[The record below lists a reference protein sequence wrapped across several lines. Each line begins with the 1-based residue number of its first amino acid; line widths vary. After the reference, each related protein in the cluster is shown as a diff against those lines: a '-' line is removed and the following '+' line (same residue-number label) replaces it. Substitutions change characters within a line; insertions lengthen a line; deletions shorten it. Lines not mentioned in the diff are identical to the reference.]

1 MSEQT
6 SINSGDIL
14 LNQQKIGELEDRI
27 KQLEEGIPHLVLR
40 LHQLEEKERERAR
53 ANYDRE
59 LSIDEIFVGG
69 KRDVNE

>member
-14 LNQQKIGELEDRI
+14 LNQQKIGELET
-27 KQLEEGIPHLVLR
+27 LVNDMIISHAYIVGR

-53 ANYDRE
+53 
-59 LSIDEIFVGG
+59 DEHE
-69 KRDVNE
+69 RDVSE